1 MPHSEA
7 LTPLVALTGAGV
19 SAESGVP
26 TFRGEGGLWESYRA
40 EDLATPDAFE
50 RDPELVW
57 RFYSWR
63 RQLVHDCQPN
73 SAHILL
79 AEIEDQV
86 GDFTLL
92 TQNIDGLHQEAG
104 SRAVV
109 ELHGSLWRLKCTRCA
124 EKWTD
129 RTVPLEKAIPKC
141 PECGGLARPNVVWFK
156 EALEKRILR
165 KAYEAV
171 TKANTLLVIGTSAV
185 VEPAASMPRLAK
197 HEGATVV
204 EFNLEQTPVTS
215 IADQVYRGAAS
226 AQLAAWWDTVKT

>member
-1 MPHSEA
+1 MANLES
-7 LTPLVALTGAGV
+7 LTPIVALTGAGV

-26 TFRGEGGLWESYRA
+26 TFRGDGGIWESYRV

-57 RFYSWR
+57 RFYAWR

-73 SAHILL
+73 AAHLLL

-86 GDFTLL
+86 EDFILV

-104 SRAVV
+104 SQAVI
-109 ELHGSLWRLKCTRCA
+109 ELHGSLWQLKCTRCG
-124 EKWTD
+124 ERWQD
-129 RTVPLEKAIPKC
+129 RKVPLEEALPKC
-141 PECGGLARPNVVWFK
+141 PECGGLARPDVVWFK
-156 EALEKRILR
+156 ESLKKRVLR
-165 KAYEAV
+165 KAYEVV

-197 HEGATVV
+197 HEGAQVI
-204 EFNLEQTPVTS
+204 EFNLEETPVTS
-215 IADQVYRGAAS
+215 IANQVYRGTAS
-226 AQLAAWWDTVKT
+226 AQLAAWWDEVQS